1 MSAWD
6 SISSAAYHSEDNI
19 LLIRL
24 LYYFHH
30 CLDYQIGLRIDIK
43 LHFLMTVSI
52 AKYMEY
58 NYIAD
63 YGVERFSSE
72 ITLEIMFRNNKTA
85 P

>member
-1 MSAWD
+1 
-6 SISSAAYHSEDNI
+6 
-19 LLIRL
+19 
-24 LYYFHH
+24 
-30 CLDYQIGLRIDIK
+30 
-43 LHFLMTVSI
+43 MTVSI